1 MSKYDRPRRYETMTS
16 DPPSYAKPIS
26 GAAIKVKTLPADR
39 LDVSHLSAIS
49 ANLGTVYAGTGYFG
63 DLSGACVAIGDKVN
77 GFIAYDKTHS
87 PYFVLDATEGV
98 LSAGRRTGDEWTLT
112 IREQVVQ
119 IHGDAVVDG
128 TLTVGKLH
136 LPGSL
141 SSVLLTSDRI
151 QVGSGTWGTDFSG
164 FAIAQSAAGGWIGG
178 VQSVSFDT
186 ATGHIVSVNPGGASG
201 TYINIGSGQIFLAN
215 PRSGELAGTEYP
227 SDIVFRSVM
236 AGMEGDPDIITDIGL
251 WSDGYGLN
259 VVNLSS
265 DLPAGLNL
273 VGNDRTNDAKIRL
286 DVTNGLMFM
295 DSAGD
300 YISFGQGTSAI
311 NRYAAPIILMTGDGD
326 ATLNLYGTHVDI
338 SGGCL
343 QVTPC
348 RGTWAATPAASTE
361 TRAII
366 HFDSVEKRWQT
377 EIDGV
382 WYYFNVTAV

>member
-16 DPPSYAKPIS
+16 APPSYAKPIS

-77 GFIAYDKTHS
+77 GFVAYDKTHS

-98 LSAGRRTGDEWTLT
+98 LSAGRRAGDEWTLT
-112 IREQVVQ
+112 IREQVVA

-136 LPGSL
+136 LPGNL
-141 SSVLLTSDRI
+141 SSVLLTNDRI

-164 FAIAQSAAGGWIGG
+164 FAISQSAAGGWIGG
-178 VQSVSFDT
+178 TQSVSFDT
-186 ATGHIVSVNPGGASG
+186 TTGHIVSINPGSSN
-201 TYINIGSGQIFLAN
+201 TSYINMGSGAIILAN
-215 PRSGELAGTEYP
+215 PHAGELAGTEYP
-227 SDIVFRSVM
+227 ADIILRSIM
-236 AGMEGDPDIITDIGL
+236 PGMEGDPDIITDVGL

-265 DLPAGLNL
+265 DRPAGLNL
-273 VGNDRTNDAKIRL
+273 VGNDSSSNMKIRL
-286 DVTNGLMFM
+286 DMTNGLLFT
-295 DSAGD
+295 DEAGD
-300 YISFGQGTSAI
+300 FIAFGQGSSAI
-311 NRYAAPIILMTGDGD
+311 YRWEAPIILETGAGD
-326 ATLNLYGTHVDI
+326 TTLNLYGTHVDI
-338 SGGCL
+338 SGGFL

-348 RGTWAATPAASTE
+348 RGIWAAQPAASTE

-366 HFDSVEKRWQT
+366 HFDSVNKRWQT
-377 EIDGV
+377 EIDGA